1 MKVILV
7 RGICHDGGNYA
18 DWYTGEFA
26 DWAEV
31 TQDEL
36 ETLRLFCKLHDPEYS
51 LIERVSNPEI
61 KDIVAKN
68 TELLEK
74 HRAREQKRKEENDR
88 HEKERRDRELANDLA
103 TIDRL
108 KERHGLK

>member
-1 MKVILV
+1 MKVVLV

-18 DWYTGEFA
+18 DWYTGEFV

-36 ETLRLFCKLHDPEYS
+36 ETLRLFCKVHGSEYS

-61 KDIVAKN
+61 RNIVAKN
-68 TELLEK
+68 AELLEK
-74 HRAREQKRKEENDR
+74 HREQEKKRKDANDRIEKDRLARELENDLR
-88 HEKERRDRELANDLA
+88 
-103 TIDRL
+103 TIERL
-108 KERHGLK
+108 KEKHGLT